1 MKKTIRILLVF
12 AIVLLSAIATMA
24 DPPGPPAPGNGNNNP
39 PLGGGGVGPVGAPL
53 DGGLSLLLIGLGAAY
68 GGKKLFKASA
78 EKKTEE

>member
-24 DPPGPPAPGNGNNNP
+24 DPPGPPTGGNTQP
-39 PLGGGGVGPVGAPL
+39 PIGGGVGPVGAPL

-68 GGKKLFKASA
+68 GGKRLFAS
-78 EKKTEE
+78 KEETKE